1 MSERPASYTGL
12 PMILRQIAEESSLEA
27 ALRLA
32 AAKGGTK
39 IYVPKRLNE
48 AHGLVACM
56 GEKGARA
63 LCRLYGG
70 EDIIVPLDPR
80 GGQRARVRAIR
91 RGIAEGKSANEV
103 AHAAGVG
110 RRHVFW
116 HKARMK
122 EIGPRQKDLF
132 DD

>member
-1 MSERPASYTGL
+1 MSETASFAGL

-32 AAKGGTK
+32 EAKGGMK
-39 IYVPKRLNE
+39 IYVPKRLSE
-48 AHGLVACM
+48 AHGLVDCM
-56 GEKGARA
+56 GEEGARA

-91 RGIAEGKSANEV
+91 RGISEGKSANEV
-103 AHAAGVG
+103 ARSAGVG
-110 RRHVFW
+110 RRHIFW

-122 EIGPRQKDLF
+122 KSRPRRQKDLF